1 MTLILVFEIFV
12 LFLAFIFHEKITILL
27 SFLAI
32 FLIFDFL
39 LYSLYISK
47 EREIE
52 FLKENIINIIDDNFT
67 LNIDYYINN
76 KSLDFFQKIFN
87 IKKETKNYKKNL
99 EKESQKLKEILRA
112 IDDIIF
118 VINNNEII
126 LKNKNV
132 DILTY
137 NSKSKKFFDTIKYNS
152 LIKKIK
158 DILISKENIKED
170 FFLTELNKYYLI
182 ESYRLETEPSI
193 IISLRDITI
202 TKNFEKIQKD
212 FISNVSHELKTPL
225 TNIKGYTI
233 ALEESIENKDDN
245 VKNFFKIIN
254 SNINKIDNLIY
265 DFLNYSKYEGFKIL
279 NLSYIKAEEL
289 INETLFGLTLLINNK
304 NAKIQTNFILF
315 DENHY
320 IYIDVEKIKLVMKN
334 LIENALIYSSK
345 KPEINIEILEDE
357 NSYIFKISD
366 NGLGIP
372 EEERDKIFEKFYR
385 VDKSRPMNFSGSGLG
400 LSIVKEIVHNYNGE
414 IKLTSES
421 GSGSTF
427 YVIIP
432 K

>member
-32 FLIFDFL
+32 FLIFNFL

-304 NAKIQTNFILF
+304 NAKIQTNFMLF

>member
-1 MTLILVFEIFV
+1 MTLIIVFEIFI
-12 LFLAFIFHEKITILL
+12 LFLAFIFHEKITVLL
-27 SFLAI
+27 SFFAI

-137 NSKSKKFFDTIKYNS
+137 NSKSKKYFDTIKYNS

-233 ALEESIENKDDN
+233 ALEESIENKDEN

-304 NAKIQTNFILF
+304 NAKIHTNFMLF
-315 DENHY
+315 DENNY

-357 NSYIFKISD
+357 SSYMFKISD
-366 NGLGIP
+366 NGLGIS

-400 LSIVKEIVHNYNGE
+400 LSIVKEIIHNYNGE

-427 YVIIP
+427 SIIIP

>member
-1 MTLILVFEIFV
+1 M
-12 LFLAFIFHEKITILL
+12 
-27 SFLAI
+27 
-32 FLIFDFL
+32 
-39 LYSLYISK
+39 SK
-47 EREIE
+47 EKEIE
-52 FLKENIINIIDDNFT
+52 FLKENVINIIDDNFT

-76 KSLDFFQKIFN
+76 KSLDFFQKVFN
-87 IKKETKNYKKNL
+87 IKKETKNYKKTL

-137 NSKSKKFFDTIKYNS
+137 NSKSKKYFDTIKYNS

-158 DILISKENIKED
+158 SILTSKENIKED

-182 ESYRLETEPSI
+182 ESYRLETEHSI

-233 ALEESIENKDDN
+233 ALEESIENKDEN
-245 VKNFFKIIN
+245 MKTFFKIIN

-265 DFLNYSKYEGFKIL
+265 DFLNYSKFEGFKIL
-279 NLSYIKAEEL
+279 NLSYIKADEL

-304 NAKIQTNFILF
+304 NAKIQTNFDLF
-315 DENHY
+315 DENNY
-320 IYIDVEKIKLVMKN
+320 IYIDAEKIKLVMKN
-334 LIENALIYSSK
+334 LIENALIYSSE
-345 KPEINIEILEDE
+345 KPEINVEIAE
-357 NSYIFKISD
+357 NNDTYTFRIAD
-366 NGLGIP
+366 NGLGIS
-372 EEERDKIFEKFYR
+372 EEEQDKIFEKFYR

-400 LSIVKEIVHNYNGE
+400 LAIVKEIVNNYNSE
-414 IKLTSES
+414 INLTSNS
-421 GSGSTF
+421 GVGSTF
-427 YVIIP
+427 SIIIP

>member
-32 FLIFDFL
+32 FLIFNFL

-304 NAKIQTNFILF
+304 NAKIQTNFMLF

-320 IYIDVEKIKLVMKN
+320 IYIDVEKVKLIMKN

-357 NSYIFKISD
+357 SSYMFKISD

-421 GSGSTF
+421 GLGSTF

>member
-304 NAKIQTNFILF
+304 NAKIQTNFMLF

-357 NSYIFKISD
+357 NSYVFKISD

-414 IKLTSES
+414 IKITSES
-421 GSGSTF
+421 GSGSIF
-427 YVIIP
+427 YIIIP

>member
-1 MTLILVFEIFV
+1 M
-12 LFLAFIFHEKITILL
+12 
-27 SFLAI
+27 
-32 FLIFDFL
+32 
-39 LYSLYISK
+39 
-47 EREIE
+47 
-52 FLKENIINIIDDNFT
+52 
-67 LNIDYYINN
+67 
-76 KSLDFFQKIFN
+76 
-87 IKKETKNYKKNL
+87 
-99 EKESQKLKEILRA
+99 KEILRA

-304 NAKIQTNFILF
+304 NAKIQTNFMLF
-315 DENHY
+315 DENNY
-320 IYIDVEKIKLVMKN
+320 IYIDVEKIKLIMKN

>member
-304 NAKIQTNFILF
+304 NAKIQTNFMLF

-400 LSIVKEIVHNYNGE
+400 LSIVKEIIHNYNGE

-427 YVIIP
+427 SIIIP

>member
-1 MTLILVFEIFV
+1 M
-12 LFLAFIFHEKITILL
+12 
-27 SFLAI
+27 
-32 FLIFDFL
+32 
-39 LYSLYISK
+39 SK
-47 EREIE
+47 EKEIE
-52 FLKENIINIIDDNFT
+52 FLKENVINIIDDNFT

-76 KSLDFFQKIFN
+76 KSLDFFQKVFN
-87 IKKETKNYKKNL
+87 IKKETKNYKKTL

-137 NSKSKKFFDTIKYNS
+137 NSKSKKYFDTIKYNS

-158 DILISKENIKED
+158 SILTSKENIKED

-182 ESYRLETEPSI
+182 ESYRLETEHSI

-233 ALEESIENKDDN
+233 ALEESIENKDEN
-245 VKNFFKIIN
+245 MKTFFKIIN

-265 DFLNYSKYEGFKIL
+265 DFLNYSKFEGFKIL
-279 NLSYIKAEEL
+279 NLSYIKADEL
-289 INETLFGLTLLINNK
+289 ISETLFGLTLLTNNK
-304 NAKIQTNFILF
+304 NAKIQTNFDLF
-315 DENHY
+315 DENNY
-320 IYIDVEKIKLVMKN
+320 IYIDAEKIKLVMKN
-334 LIENALIYSSK
+334 LIENALIYSSE
-345 KPEINIEILEDE
+345 KPEINVEIAED
-357 NSYIFKISD
+357 NDTYTFRIAD
-366 NGLGIP
+366 NGLGIS
-372 EEERDKIFEKFYR
+372 EEEQDKIFEKFYR

-400 LSIVKEIVHNYNGE
+400 LAIVKEIVNNYNGE

-421 GSGSTF
+421 GLGSTF
-427 YVIIP
+427 SIIIP

>member
-47 EREIE
+47 EKEIE
-52 FLKENIINIIDDNFT
+52 FLKENVINIIDDNFT

-152 LIKKIK
+152 LIKK
-158 DILISKENIKED
+158 
-170 FFLTELNKYYLI
+170 
-182 ESYRLETEPSI
+182 
-193 IISLRDITI
+193 
-202 TKNFEKIQKD
+202 
-212 FISNVSHELKTPL
+212 
-225 TNIKGYTI
+225 
-233 ALEESIENKDDN
+233 
-245 VKNFFKIIN
+245 
-254 SNINKIDNLIY
+254 
-265 DFLNYSKYEGFKIL
+265 
-279 NLSYIKAEEL
+279 
-289 INETLFGLTLLINNK
+289 
-304 NAKIQTNFILF
+304 
-315 DENHY
+315 
-320 IYIDVEKIKLVMKN
+320 
-334 LIENALIYSSK
+334 
-345 KPEINIEILEDE
+345 
-357 NSYIFKISD
+357 
-366 NGLGIP
+366 
-372 EEERDKIFEKFYR
+372 
-385 VDKSRPMNFSGSGLG
+385 
-400 LSIVKEIVHNYNGE
+400 
-414 IKLTSES
+414 
-421 GSGSTF
+421 
-427 YVIIP
+427 
-432 K
+432 

>member
-233 ALEESIENKDDN
+233 ALEESIENKDEN

-304 NAKIQTNFILF
+304 NAKIHTNFMLF
-315 DENHY
+315 DENNY

-357 NSYIFKISD
+357 SSYMFKISD
-366 NGLGIP
+366 NGLGIS

-400 LSIVKEIVHNYNGE
+400 LSIVKEIIHNYNGE

-427 YVIIP
+427 SIIIP

>member
-304 NAKIQTNFILF
+304 NAKIQTNFMLF

>member
-32 FLIFDFL
+32 FLIFNFL

-233 ALEESIENKDDN
+233 ALEESIVNKDDN

-304 NAKIQTNFILF
+304 NAKIQTNFMLF

-421 GSGSTF
+421 GLGSTF

>member
-1 MTLILVFEIFV
+1 MTLVIVFEIFI

-27 SFLAI
+27 SFFAI
-32 FLIFDFL
+32 FLVFDFL
-39 LYSLYISK
+39 LYSLYMSK
-47 EREIE
+47 EKEIE
-52 FLKENIINIIDDNFT
+52 FLKENVINIIDDNFT

-76 KSLDFFQKIFN
+76 KSLDFFQKVFN
-87 IKKETKNYKKNL
+87 IKKETKNYKKTL

-137 NSKSKKFFDTIKYNS
+137 NSKSKKYFDTIKYNS

-158 DILISKENIKED
+158 SILTSKENIKED

-182 ESYRLETEPSI
+182 ESYRLESEDSI

-233 ALEESIENKDDN
+233 ALEESIENKDEN
-245 VKNFFKIIN
+245 MKTFFKIIN

-265 DFLNYSKYEGFKIL
+265 DFLNYSKFEGFKIL
-279 NLSYIKAEEL
+279 NLSYIKADEL
-289 INETLFGLTLLINNK
+289 ISETLFGLTLLTNNK
-304 NAKIQTNFILF
+304 NAKIQTNFDLF
-315 DENHY
+315 DENNY
-320 IYIDVEKIKLVMKN
+320 IYIDAEKIKLVMKN
-334 LIENALIYSSK
+334 LIENALIYSSE
-345 KPEINIEILEDE
+345 KPEINVEIAED
-357 NSYIFKISD
+357 NDTYTFRIAD
-366 NGLGIP
+366 NGLGIS
-372 EEERDKIFEKFYR
+372 EEEQDKIFEKFYR

-400 LSIVKEIVHNYNGE
+400 LAIVKEIVNNYNGE
-414 IKLTSES
+414 IKLTSKS
-421 GSGSTF
+421 GLGSIF
-427 YVIIP
+427 SIIIP

>member
-304 NAKIQTNFILF
+304 NAKIQTNVMLF

>member
-1 MTLILVFEIFV
+1 MTLIIVFEIFI
-12 LFLAFIFHEKITILL
+12 LFLAFIFHEKITVLL
-27 SFLAI
+27 SFFAI

-137 NSKSKKFFDTIKYNS
+137 NSKSKKYFDTIKYNS

-233 ALEESIENKDDN
+233 ALEESIENKDEN

-289 INETLFGLTLLINNK
+289 INETLFALTLLINNK
-304 NAKIQTNFILF
+304 NAKIHTNFMLF
-315 DENHY
+315 DENNY

-357 NSYIFKISD
+357 SSYMFKISD
-366 NGLGIP
+366 NGLGIS

-400 LSIVKEIVHNYNGE
+400 LSIVKEIIHNYNGE

-427 YVIIP
+427 SIIIP

>member
-1 MTLILVFEIFV
+1 MILILAFEIFV
-12 LFLAFIFHEKITILL
+12 LFLAFIFHERVTILL
-27 SFLAI
+27 SFFAI

-39 LYSLYISK
+39 LYSLYVSK
-47 EREIE
+47 EKEIE

-233 ALEESIENKDDN
+233 ALEESIENKDEN

-304 NAKIQTNFILF
+304 NAKIQSNFMLF
-315 DENHY
+315 DENNY

-357 NSYIFKISD
+357 NSYVFKISD

-414 IKLTSES
+414 IKITSES
-421 GSGSTF
+421 GSGSIF
-427 YVIIP
+427 YIIIP

>member
-304 NAKIQTNFILF
+304 NAKIQTNFMLF
-315 DENHY
+315 DENNY

>member
-32 FLIFDFL
+32 FLIFNFL

-137 NSKSKKFFDTIKYNS
+137 NSKSKKYFDTIKYNS

-233 ALEESIENKDDN
+233 ALEETIENKDEN
-245 VKNFFKIIN
+245 VENFFKIIN

-279 NLSYIKAEEL
+279 NLSYIKADEL

-304 NAKIQTNFILF
+304 NAKIQTNFMLF
-315 DENHY
+315 DENNY
-320 IYIDVEKIKLVMKN
+320 IYIDVEKVKLIMKN

>member
-1 MTLILVFEIFV
+1 M
-12 LFLAFIFHEKITILL
+12 
-27 SFLAI
+27 
-32 FLIFDFL
+32 
-39 LYSLYISK
+39 SK
-47 EREIE
+47 EKEIE
-52 FLKENIINIIDDNFT
+52 FLKENVINIIDDNFT

-76 KSLDFFQKIFN
+76 KSLDFFQKVFN

-118 VINNNEII
+118 VIKNNEII

-137 NSKSKKFFDTIKYNS
+137 NSKSKKYFEAIKYNS

-158 DILISKENIKED
+158 DILTSEENIKED

-182 ESYRLETEPSI
+182 ESYRLESEDSI

-233 ALEESIENKDDN
+233 ALEESIENKDEN
-245 VKNFFKIIN
+245 MKSFFKIIN

-265 DFLNYSKYEGFKIL
+265 DFLNFSKYEGFKIL
-279 NLSYIKAEEL
+279 NLSYIKADDL

-304 NAKIQTNFILF
+304 NAKIHTNFILS
-315 DENHY
+315 DENNY
-320 IYIDVEKIKLVMKN
+320 LYIDVEKIKLVMKN
-334 LIENALIYSSK
+334 LIENALLYSSK
-345 KPEINIEILEDE
+345 KPEISVEILEDE
-357 NSYIFKISD
+357 NNYIFKIAD
-366 NGLGIP
+366 NGLGIS
-372 EEERDKIFEKFYR
+372 EEDQDKIFEKFYR

-400 LSIVKEIVHNYNGE
+400 LAIVKEIVHNYNGE
-414 IKLTSES
+414 IKLSSELGV
-421 GSGSTF
+421 GSIF
-427 YVIIP
+427 YIIIP

>member
-304 NAKIQTNFILF
+304 NAKIQTNFMLF

-414 IKLTSES
+414 IKITSES
-421 GSGSTF
+421 GSGSIF
-427 YVIIP
+427 YIIIP

>member
-27 SFLAI
+27 SFLTI

-137 NSKSKKFFDTIKYNS
+137 NSKSKKYFDTIKYNS

-304 NAKIQTNFILF
+304 NAKIQTNFMLF

-421 GSGSTF
+421 GLGSTF

>member
-1 MTLILVFEIFV
+1 M
-12 LFLAFIFHEKITILL
+12 
-27 SFLAI
+27 
-32 FLIFDFL
+32 
-39 LYSLYISK
+39 YSLYISK
-47 EREIE
+47 EKEIE
-52 FLKENIINIIDDNFT
+52 FLKENVINIIDDNFT

-99 EKESQKLKEILRA
+99 EKESRKLKEILRA

-118 VINNNEII
+118 VIKNNEII
-126 LKNKNV
+126 LKNKNI

-137 NSKSKKFFDTIKYNS
+137 NSKSKKYFDAIKYNS

-158 DILISKENIKED
+158 SILSSKENIKED

-182 ESYRLETEPSI
+182 ETYRLESERST

-233 ALEESIENKDDN
+233 ALEESIENKDEN
-245 VKNFFKIIN
+245 AKSFFKIIN

-279 NLSYIKAEEL
+279 NLSYIKADEL
-289 INETLFGLTLLINNK
+289 INDILFGLSLLISNK
-304 NAKIQTNFILF
+304 NAKIHTNFTLF
-315 DENHY
+315 DESNY
-320 IYIDVEKIKLVMKN
+320 IYIDVEKIKLVIKN
-334 LIENALIYSSK
+334 LVENALIYSSK
-345 KPEINIEILEDE
+345 KPEIYVEILENDD
-357 NSYIFKISD
+357 SYTFKIAD
-366 NGLGIP
+366 NGLGIS
-372 EEERDKIFEKFYR
+372 EEEQDKIFEKFYR

-400 LSIVKEIVHNYNGE
+400 LAIVKEIVNNYNGE
-414 IKLTSES
+414 IKLASES
-421 GSGSTF
+421 GLGSTF
-427 YVIIP
+427 YITVP